1 MTWEEYQKKLNEV
14 HFIAKEEGKTRITIY
29 DDEDYPVMQFNL
41 PEDTYGADILSNVK
55 HTDIRVMAI
64 VFSATLELMNT
75 PYDKIHITPV
85 YKLVWQDGEVLG
97 YNVKQ
102 HLWNISKETNL
113 QRNGYR
119 TIFSDKTLAEIAGC
133 DGDFLDRMNA
143 IKERV

>member
-14 HFIAKEEGKTRITIY
+14 HFTAKEEGKTRITIY
-29 DDEDYPVMQFNL
+29 DDEDYPVMEFNL
-41 PEDTYGADILSNVK
+41 PGDTYGADMLSNIK

-64 VFSATLELMNT
+64 VFSATRELMNT

-102 HLWNISKETNL
+102 HLWNIGKETIL
-113 QRNGYR
+113 QHNGYQ
-119 TIFSDKTLAEIAGC
+119 TMFTSDALDKIAG
-133 DGDFLDRMNA
+133 DNADLIYKMNA
-143 IKERV
+143 LKEKI